1 MFYQRINATSCLML
15 CLMLCTACVPHQ
27 PYAAHRLAQLPQ
39 QFWVKHPNWSAQGT
53 VLVKQLNH
61 KESVY
66 FNWEHQA
73 QQDSLTVLNGF
84 GITLAQLKWAPH
96 HLAQLTLGE
105 HTWTGAS
112 PEQLLAQQLGWSLP
126 FADLTAAVLGHTQ
139 NPAIKQVS
147 RAYFNNLPLPAAYR
161 YQDAHTRLH
170 IRITDWSFPPNHG

>member
-73 QQDSLTVLNGF
+73 QQDRQPCWSIATKEQCLKYSKTE
-84 GITLAQLKWAPH
+84 AQDHGRKDSEWH
-96 HLAQLTLGE
+96 HP
-105 HTWTGAS
+105 S
-112 PEQLLAQQLGWSLP
+112 
-126 FADLTAAVLGHTQ
+126 
-139 NPAIKQVS
+139 
-147 RAYFNNLPLPAAYR
+147 
-161 YQDAHTRLH
+161 
-170 IRITDWSFPPNHG
+170 